1 MEKTSRTASFAP
13 ACRVLSAA
21 LVLACGISGLA
32 RAESLVERENRGLV
46 EIITG
51 GSDLTSIQM
60 AQDLAA
66 ILDDGATRRILPVIG
81 RGSTQNL
88 LDLRALRGIDIGVI
102 QTDVLDAA
110 RKQRAVPAVENS
122 ISYIAKLYNEE
133 LHVLAPASVHDIA
146 ELDGKK
152 VNFASTAAITGPAVF
167 DLLKV
172 KPVPV
177 SEDPVTALQK
187 LKSGEISA
195 VVYLAG
201 KPSSLFGG
209 LANQAGLH
217 FLSVPLKPALA
228 SAYIP
233 ARLTAEDY
241 PNLVPADA
249 PVDTVAVGAVLVV
262 AGLQPGTERYR
273 NVANFVDAFF
283 TQFPRF
289 QEASRHPKWQEVN
302 LAAELPGWKRF
313 PPAEEWLKRNAIASA
328 APLSEKDLREI
339 FAKFLDER
347 TRLSGGKALSASEKN
362 AMFDQF
368 QRWQKSQA
376 R

>member
-1 MEKTSRTASFAP
+1 M
-13 ACRVLSAA
+13 
-21 LVLACGISGLA
+21 
-32 RAESLVERENRGLV
+32 
-46 EIITG
+46 
-51 GSDLTSIQM
+51 
-60 AQDLAA
+60 
-66 ILDDGATRRILPVIG
+66 
-81 RGSTQNL
+81 
-88 LDLRALRGIDIGVI
+88 
-102 QTDVLDAA
+102 
-110 RKQRAVPAVENS
+110 
-122 ISYIAKLYNEE
+122 
-133 LHVLAPASVHDIA
+133 
-146 ELDGKK
+146 
-152 VNFASTAAITGPAVF
+152 
-167 DLLKV
+167 
-172 KPVPV
+172 
-177 SEDPVTALQK
+177 
-187 LKSGEISA
+187 
-195 VVYLAG
+195 
-201 KPSSLFGG
+201 
-209 LANQAGLH
+209 
-217 FLSVPLKPALA
+217 
-228 SAYIP
+228 
-233 ARLTAEDY
+233 
-241 PNLVPADA
+241 
-249 PVDTVAVGAVLVV
+249 AVGAVLVV